1 MLNKKTLGLIGIVAV
16 AIGATVGVM
25 KWLER
30 PSDSATVTK
39 SAAPSNLSGATAAD
53 WCAGH
58 RVPESECTKCHPQL
72 VETFKAKN
80 DWCAEH
86 GLPESH
92 CRECNPSL
100 KFPQEAAAVS
110 MADWCAEHR
119 VPESEC
125 TKCHPQLVETFKAKN
140 DWCAEHGLPES
151 HCRLCNPDLKFP
163 QEPPPAT
170 SFQLDMESEVSIF
183 FPKNKT
189 ACATDGAIIQF
200 ASLQTAQR
208 AGLTVEPALSAETA
222 PAVEAPAEI
231 VFDETQTTIQ
241 TTTVPALV
249 TRWLV
254 KPGEAV
260 KEGQVLAELESPEIP
275 GLKAELLEARAAW
288 SVQEKEQ
295 KRMEQLKQKNLISA
309 SAFEMSEA
317 KAEETRARLA
327 RAEGLL
333 RSAGLTAGEMNLVA
347 VERTINSKFFVRASQ
362 AGIFMERKASL
373 GNLLPAG
380 TALAVLSSGN
390 SVWLEAQ
397 VREEELSKIKV
408 GQKLEFLTDAAGRQT
423 SQGKVVWVARFLD
436 SETRTGK
443 VRAKMTSP
451 FNELPPGRFG
461 RAVIY
466 TRSETKSVVVPK
478 DAVQWEGCCNV
489 VFVEEAPDRYRP
501 RKVEI
506 EPADPEHYR
515 VSEGLKQ
522 GEPVVVKGSYLLKT
536 ELKKSSIG
544 AGCCGIEPT
553 S

>member
-1 MLNKKTLGLIGIVAV
+1 MLKKFIGLTGLVVFAV
-16 AIGATVGVM
+16 VATVAVM
-25 KWLER
+25 KWSGQTNESSAPEKSGVAASSI
-30 PSDSATVTK
+30 PS
-39 SAAPSNLSGATAAD
+39 G
-53 WCAGH
+53 
-58 RVPESECTKCHPQL
+58 
-72 VETFKAKN
+72 
-80 DWCAEH
+80 
-86 GLPESH
+86 
-92 CRECNPSL
+92 
-100 KFPQEAAAVS
+100 

-125 TKCHPQLVETFKAKN
+125 TKCHPQLMETFKAKN
-140 DWCAEHGLPES
+140 DWCAEHALPES

-163 QEPPPAT
+163 QEPPPAALL
-170 SFQLDMESEVSIF
+170 QLDMESEVSIF

-189 ACATDGAIIQF
+189 SCATDGAIIQF
-200 ASLQTAQR
+200 ASVQTAQR

-249 TRWLV
+249 TRWLA
-254 KPGEAV
+254 KPGDAV
-260 KEGQVLAELESPEIP
+260 EEGQILAELESPDMP

-295 KRMEQLKQKNLISA
+295 KRMEQLKQKNLVSA

-317 KAEETRARLA
+317 KAEETRASLA

-333 RSAGLTAGEMNLVA
+333 RSAGLTTAE
-347 VERTINSKFFVRASQ
+347 VESLAASRSITSKFFLRAQKS
-362 AGIFMERKASL
+362 GVFMERKASL

-380 TALAVLSSGN
+380 TALALLSSGN

-408 GQKLEFLTDAAGRQT
+408 GQKLEFLTDATGRQT

-443 VRAKMTSP
+443 VRAKMTSA

-489 VFVEEAPDRYRP
+489 VFVEESPDRYRP

-515 VSEGLKQ
+515 VAGGLKP

-536 ELKKSSIG
+536 ELKKSNIG